1 MIINKTNNF
10 DNVKRSKLMNFI
22 EVWKARK
29 TGKEIL
35 IRHFWN
41 PRIKA
46 NDTQK
51 IQVGDNS
58 FKELIKVL
66 NEEEIM
72 SDNWEIEKKKVI
84 KRVEAKIADYVTL
97 EFGKNLIESIVLDIP
112 YDINLKP
119 DMKVIVEYE
128 VEE

>member
-1 MIINKTNNF
+1 
-10 DNVKRSKLMNFI
+10 MNFI
-22 EVWKARK
+22 DVWKARK